1 MTTERRI
8 DYTCAGR
15 DLVGLLVVP
24 DGDGPAPGVLVAH
37 EGPGQSDHER
47 GVARRLADL
56 GYVAFALDYHGGGE
70 TIADRA
76 EMFERLGV
84 LMADSRVTRA
94 IAEASLAQLLAEP
107 RVDPARVAA
116 IGYCFGGTM
125 SLELGRSGAELAAIV
140 GFHAG
145 LSTDRPEDARS
156 IRCPVLVCIG
166 ADDPIVPA
174 EQRAAFEAEM
184 RAGGVDWQMH
194 VYGGVQHTFTNPAAT
209 GAGIP
214 GIAYDEAADRR
225 SWKAMLDLFAETI
238 DAPAR

>member
-1 MTTERRI
+1 MPDERRI
-8 DYTCAGR
+8 HYTCEGR
-15 DLVGLLVVP
+15 DLVGLLVLP

-47 GVARRLADL
+47 GVARRLAGL

-70 TIADRA
+70 AIADRA
-76 EMFERLGV
+76 VMFERLGV
-84 LMADSRVTRA
+84 LMADNRLTRT
-94 IAEASLAQLLAEP
+94 IAEESLAQLLAEP

-125 SLELGRSGAELAAIV
+125 ALELGRSGAALAAIV

-145 LSTDRPEDARS
+145 LSTARPEDAGN

-166 ADDPIVPA
+166 ADDPIIPA

-184 RAGGVDWQMH
+184 AAGGVDWQMH
-194 VYGGVQHTFTNPAAT
+194 VYGGVQHTFTNSAAT

-214 GIAYDEAADRR
+214 GIAYDERADRR
-225 SWKAMLDLFAETI
+225 SWSAMLDLLAETLGT
-238 DAPAR
+238 A

>member
-1 MTTERRI
+1 MTDERRI

-15 DLVGLLVVP
+15 DLVGLLVLP
-24 DGDGPAPGVLVAH
+24 DGDGPVPGVLVAH

-47 GVARRLADL
+47 GIARRLADL
-56 GYVAFALDYHGGGE
+56 GYAAFALDYHGGGT

-84 LMADSRVTRA
+84 LMADSGLTRS

-107 RVDPARVAA
+107 RVDATRVAA

-145 LSTDRPEDARS
+145 LVTDRPEDASS

-166 ADDPIVPA
+166 ADDPIIPA
-174 EQRAAFEAEM
+174 EQRAAFETEM

-214 GIAYDEAADRR
+214 GIAYDEDADRR

>member
-1 MTTERRI
+1 MTTERRV
-8 DYTCAGR
+8 DYTCEGR
-15 DLVGLLVVP
+15 DLVGLLVLP

-47 GVARRLADL
+47 EIARRLASL

-70 TIADRA
+70 WIADRA

-84 LMADSRVTRA
+84 LMADTRLTLA
-94 IAEASLAQLLAEP
+94 IAEASLAQLLCEP
-107 RVDPARVAA
+107 RVDSARVAA

-125 SLELGRSGAELAAIV
+125 SLELGRSGAALAAIV

-145 LSTDRPEDARS
+145 LATDRPGDANN

-166 ADDPIVPA
+166 ADDPIIPA
-174 EQRAAFEAEM
+174 EQRAAFEVEM

-194 VYGGVQHTFTNPAAT
+194 VYGGVQHTFTNPAAN

-238 DAPAR
+238 DAR

>member
-1 MTTERRI
+1 MPTERRV
-8 DYTCAGR
+8 DYVCEGR
-15 DLVGLLVVP
+15 DLVGLLVLP
-24 DGDGPAPGVLVAH
+24 DGEDRAAGVLVAH

-47 GVARRLADL
+47 GVARRLAAL
-56 GYVAFALDYHGGGE
+56 GYVAFALDYHGRGE
-70 TIADRA
+70 TIADRS

-84 LMADSRVTRA
+84 LMGDTTLTRS

-107 RVDPARVAA
+107 RVDPTRVAA

-125 SLELGRSGAELAAIV
+125 SLELGRSGAALAAIV

-145 LSTDRPEDARS
+145 LATNRPEDAGN

-166 ADDPIVPA
+166 ADDPIIPA

-184 RAGGVDWQMH
+184 RAGGVDWQME
-194 VYGGVQHTFTNPAAT
+194 VYGGAEHTFTNPAAT

-214 GIAYDEAADRR
+214 GIAYDERADRR
-225 SWKAMLDLFAETI
+225 SWNSMLRLFAETI
-238 DAPAR
+238 GAPDR

>member
-1 MTTERRI
+1 MTTQRRVE
-8 DYTCAGR
+8 YTCEGR
-15 DLVGLLVVP
+15 DLVGLLVLP
-24 DGDGPAPGVLVAH
+24 AGDGPAPGILVAH

-47 GVARRLADL
+47 EVARRLAAL
-56 GYVAFALDYHGGGE
+56 GYVAFVLDYHGGGE
-70 TIADRA
+70 RIADRT

-84 LMADSRVTRA
+84 LMADTRLTRA
-94 IAEASLAQLLAEP
+94 IAEASLAQLLSEP

-125 SLELGRSGAELAAIV
+125 SLELGRSGAALAAIV

-145 LSTDRPEDARS
+145 LATDRPGDANN
-156 IRCPVLVCIG
+156 IGCPVLVCIG
-166 ADDPIVPA
+166 ADDPIIPA

-194 VYGGVQHTFTNPAAT
+194 VYGGVQHTFTNPAASS
-209 GAGIP
+209 AGIP

-238 DAPAR
+238 DAP

>member
-1 MTTERRI
+1 MTTERRVE
-8 DYTCAGR
+8 YTCEGR
-15 DLVGLLVVP
+15 ELVGLLVLP
-24 DGDGPAPGVLVAH
+24 DGDAPAPGVLVAH

-47 GVARRLADL
+47 GVARRLAAL

-70 TIADRA
+70 AIADRA

-84 LMADSRVTRA
+84 LMADMPLTRA
-94 IAEASLAQLLAEP
+94 IAEASLEELLSEP
-107 RVDPARVAA
+107 RVDSARVAA

-125 SLELGRSGAELAAIV
+125 SLELGRSGAQLAAIV

-145 LSTDRPEDARS
+145 LATDRPSDAS
-156 IRCPVLVCIG
+156 NIGCPVLVCIG
-166 ADDPIVPA
+166 ADDPIIPA

-209 GAGIP
+209 AAGIP
-214 GIAYDEAADRR
+214 GIAYDETADRR

-238 DAPAR
+238 GMP

>member
-1 MTTERRI
+1 MTTERRV
-8 DYTCAGR
+8 DYRCEGR
-15 DLVGLLVVP
+15 DLVGLLVLP
-24 DGDGPAPGVLVAH
+24 DGDGPAPGILVAH

-47 GVARRLADL
+47 EVARRLAAL
-56 GYVAFALDYHGGGE
+56 GYVAFVLDYHGGGE
-70 TIADRA
+70 RIADRD

-84 LMADSRVTRA
+84 LMADTRLTRA
-94 IAEASLAQLLAEP
+94 IAEASLEQLLCEP
-107 RVDPARVAA
+107 RVDPAQVAA

-125 SLELGRSGAELAAIV
+125 SLELGRSGAALAAIV

-145 LSTDRPEDARS
+145 LATDRPGDAS
-156 IRCPVLVCIG
+156 NIGCPVLVCIG
-166 ADDPIVPA
+166 ADDPIIPA

-194 VYGGVQHTFTNPAAT
+194 VYGGVQHTFTNLAAN

-238 DAPAR
+238 GAS